1 MAGLTHLTGSG
12 EAHMVDVGDKP
23 ETRRRAVAAA
33 SVRMSPETLTLVR
46 SGDVP
51 KGDLFAAARIAGIG
65 AAKKTGDLIPLCH
78 PLPLTAVKV
87 DLELGTDGIEVR
99 CEAETVGRTGVEME
113 AMAGASVA
121 ALTLYDMLKS
131 AERGIVI
138 ESVRLLEK
146 DGGKSGRWVSPD
158 SAENTPQQ

>member
-1 MAGLTHLTGSG
+1 MTKLTHLTEAG
-12 EAHMVDVGDKP
+12 EAHMVDVGAKP
-23 ETRRRAVAAA
+23 ETARRAVAAA
-33 SVRMSPETLTLVR
+33 RVRMSPETVTLIR
-46 SGDVP
+46 AGDVP

-87 DLELGTDGIEVR
+87 ELEL
-99 CEAETVGRTGVEME
+99 CEHGVDVLCVAETIGRTGVEME

-131 AERGIVI
+131 AERGICI
-138 ESVRLLEK
+138 ESLRLVEK
-146 DGGKSGRWVSPD
+146 HGGKSGSWLNPQRAVS
-158 SAENTPQQ
+158 TPSQ

>member
-1 MAGLTHLTGSG
+1 
-12 EAHMVDVGDKP
+12 MVDVGHKP
-23 ETRRRAVAAA
+23 ETARRAAA
-33 SVRMSPETLTLVR
+33 SARLRLSRSTVELIR
-46 SGDVP
+46 SGEVP

-65 AAKKTGDLIPLCH
+65 AAKKTGELIPLCH
-78 PLPLTAVKV
+78 PLPLTAARI
-87 DLELGTDGIEVR
+87 ELTLSDDAITIR
-99 CEAETVGRTGVEME
+99 SEAETVGRTGVEME

-146 DGGKSGRWVSPD
+146 HGGKSGSWTS
-158 SAENTPQQ
+158 ELTP

>member
-1 MAGLTHLTGSG
+1 
-12 EAHMVDVGDKP
+12 MVDVGHKP
-23 ETRRRAVAAA
+23 ETARRAVASARLRL
-33 SVRMSPETLTLVR
+33 SRSTVELIR
-46 SGDVP
+46 SGEVP

-65 AAKKTGDLIPLCH
+65 AAKKTGELIPLCH
-78 PLPLTAVKV
+78 PLPLTAARI
-87 DLELGTDGIEVR
+87 ELTLSDDAIIIR
-99 CEAETVGRTGVEME
+99 SEAETVGRTGVEME

-146 DGGKSGRWVSPD
+146 HGGKSGSWTS
-158 SAENTPQQ
+158 ELTP

>member
-1 MAGLTHLTGSG
+1 
-12 EAHMVDVGDKP
+12 MVDVSHKP
-23 ETRRRAVAAA
+23 ETLRRAVASA
-33 SVRMSPETLTLVR
+33 TLRLSRGTVELIR

-65 AAKKTGDLIPLCH
+65 AAKKTGELIPLCH
-78 PLPLTAVKV
+78 PLPLTAARI
-87 DLELGTDGIEVR
+87 ELVLSDDAITIR
-99 CEAETVGRTGVEME
+99 SEAETVGRTGVEME

-146 DGGKSGRWVSPD
+146 HGGKSGSWVSDPH
-158 SAENTPQQ
+158 A

>member
-1 MAGLTHLTGSG
+1 MTKLTHLTEDGQ
-12 EAHMVDVGDKP
+12 ARMVDVSHKP
-23 ETRRRAVAAA
+23 ETLRRAVASA
-33 SVRMSPETLTLVR
+33 TLRLSRATVELIR

-65 AAKKTGDLIPLCH
+65 AAKKTGELIPLCH
-78 PLPLTAVKV
+78 PLPLTAARI
-87 DLELGTDGIEVR
+87 ELVLSDDAITIR
-99 CEAETVGRTGVEME
+99 SEAETVGRTGVEME

-146 DGGKSGRWVSPD
+146 HGGKSGSWVSDPH
-158 SAENTPQQ
+158 A